1 MQLDGS
7 PQQLTRQPE
16 GVLYALNSG
25 GPAYTALNDVV
36 YTSEF
41 SQYASYTYDHVFGED
56 RTIVFAGPCTV
67 SVMPYSYHS
76 LVMK

>member
-1 MQLDGS
+1 MYVEIDGS
-7 PQQLTRQPE
+7 PQQLTFQPE

-41 SQYASYTYDHVFGED
+41 SQYASYTYDHMFGEYRIITSQD
-56 RTIVFAGPCTV
+56 PVQFKL
-67 SVMPYSYHS
+67 S
-76 LVMK
+76 